1 MNEQTNDIQS
11 QTLPEVSP
19 AGRLEGVAPGSV
31 LCFGEVMV
39 RLSLPGDTTWLHQQQ
54 LHANLAG
61 AECNVAVALAKWG
74 VPVNYCTALPAG
86 PVSTDILTFLQE
98 KNINTSLV
106 QFSGSRVGIMYV
118 MHGSD
123 SREGGVVY
131 DRRYS
136 SFGELLP
143 GMVNWDEVLQGVGWF
158 HFTAISPALSENTT
172 AVCMEAVLAA
182 KKLGLTVSIDLN
194 HRPTLWKYGKTP
206 VEVVPKLAAHCDII
220 MGNIW
225 SANTLLGIP
234 LHSNLIAE
242 NTRAAFLVH
251 AEQTSIGIQQQF
263 TNCKKVAL
271 TFRFNTPQG
280 GIHYYGSLYTG
291 SQLFASGD
299 FTAPSIADK
308 IGSGDCFMAAL
319 IFALRNGYAPEAT
332 VEFAAAAAFG
342 KLQEK
347 GDFTNHTTDNINN
360 IIKHHAYAI

>member
-1 MNEQTNDIQS
+1 MNEQTNDIES
-11 QTLPEVSP
+11 QTLLKSSP
-19 AGRLEGVAPGSV
+19 AGRLEGTVPGSV

-39 RLSLPGDTTWLHQQQ
+39 RLSLPGDTSWLHQQQ

-74 VPVNYCTALPAG
+74 MPVNYCTALPAG

-118 MHGSD
+118 MQGSD

-182 KKLGLTVSIDLN
+182 KRLGITVSIDLN

-206 VEVVPKLAAHCDII
+206 VEVIPSLAGHCDVI

-234 LHSNLIAE
+234 LHNNLIAA
-242 NTRAAFLVH
+242 NTREAFLQH
-251 AEQTSIGIQQQF
+251 AEQTSLAIQQRF
-263 TNCKKVAL
+263 ANCKTVAL
-271 TFRFNTPQG
+271 TFRFNTLQG

-291 SQLFASGD
+291 SQLYASGD
-299 FTAPSIADK
+299 FTAATIADK

-319 IFALRNGYAPEAT
+319 IFALRNGYAPGAT